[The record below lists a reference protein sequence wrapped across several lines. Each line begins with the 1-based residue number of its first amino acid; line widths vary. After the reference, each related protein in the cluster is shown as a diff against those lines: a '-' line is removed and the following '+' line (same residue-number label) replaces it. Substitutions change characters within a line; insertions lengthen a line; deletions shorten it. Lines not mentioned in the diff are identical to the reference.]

1 MGDLKREVIAVR
13 MEDPGADETAFMQL
27 LEFLVVLH
35 SKYTVALFLGQR
47 KYRLPYRCPP
57 ID

>member
-1 MGDLKREVIAVR
+1 MGDLQSEVIAVR

-27 LEFLVVLH
+27 LEFLVVVLH

-47 KYRLPYRCPP
+47 KYRLPP